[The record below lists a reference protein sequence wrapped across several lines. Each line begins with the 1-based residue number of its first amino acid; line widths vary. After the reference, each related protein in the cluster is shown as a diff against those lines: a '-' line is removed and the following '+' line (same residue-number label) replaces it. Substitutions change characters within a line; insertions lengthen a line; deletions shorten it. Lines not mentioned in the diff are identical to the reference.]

1 MTNRILVIV
10 GPHTVGQAIEISIEN
25 IDGGDCHGE

>member
-1 MTNRILVIV
+1 MTNLILIIV
-10 GPHTVGQAIEISIEN
+10 EPQTVGQAIEISIEN